1 MSARPSLYLANV
13 VGVRVRFWSVVS
25 DGHAVYRVTSTL
37 DPAVCP
43 TPASTPTRHS
53 RACP

>member
-1 MSARPSLYLANV
+1 MSAQPSLYLANV

-37 DPAVCP
+37 DPAVCFL
-43 TPASTPTRHS
+43 SLS
-53 RACP
+53 